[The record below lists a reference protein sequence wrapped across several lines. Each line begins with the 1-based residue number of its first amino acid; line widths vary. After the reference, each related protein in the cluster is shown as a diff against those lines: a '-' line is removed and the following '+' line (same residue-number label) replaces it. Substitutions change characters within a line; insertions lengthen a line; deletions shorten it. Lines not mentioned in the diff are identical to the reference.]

1 MGVGRSGNLLFVT
14 DTDSGHRFLCDT
26 GAQVSVLP
34 ASDLDVQQG
43 GRGLALEAANGS
55 PIQTFGK
62 RDAVVCFGGQHKV
75 LLGTL

>member
-14 DTDSGHRFLCDT
+14 DTDSGRRFLCDT

-43 GRGLALEAANGS
+43 RRGWRLRPQMVAPFRLSASAT
-55 PIQTFGK
+55 Q
-62 RDAVVCFGGQHKV
+62 
-75 LLGTL
+75 